1 MPEIQYCEDCKN
13 CIMPSLH
20 PELNMTLSRCAVV
33 RIKNTDYRISRSIEK
48 PKNQFCGIIRKHD
61 DCENYEEENI
71 NPEYDPTLQGED
83 EHFVEHEPQRSE

>member
-1 MPEIQYCEDCKN
+1 MAETATEIQYCEDCVH
-13 CIMPSLH
+13 CIPYATDI
-20 PELNMTLSRCAVV
+20 TLSRCALEE
-33 RIKNTDYRISRSIEK
+33 IESTDYRVSKSIEK